1 MRFASTAFIGSQAGA
16 GNIIQEGLAFD
27 FRAQDYQSGSLNWNA
42 YVGNYTASVTGTMSG
57 GLEYFD
63 GSKVGF
69 DGNRWLTFNSS
80 MTASISSSQWNI
92 YVLTE
97 FTNQQLDTSSFKPA
111 FFSKG
116 AGAYPEW
123 NWWYR
128 GGGNINQKGD
138 VFVNGWVDISIYNEG
153 GRFEDSFNN
162 VFGTFGKQLFGYQ
175 IIGGPTGSLTTAF
188 VTANAGIDIPGNSI
202 VGNPANYGLN
212 SFTGSA
218 VEPLLFGKIIS
229 NAYPYPES
237 TNMTGSVVRIF
248 GYNRNL
254 TQAERKSNWLALS
267 NSYT

>member
-1 MRFASTAFIGSQAGA
+1 MRFQPSAFLGTLGELAISQT
-16 GNIIQEGLAFD
+16 GLVFD
-27 FRAQDYQSGSLNWNA
+27 FQAADYVSGSTTWNSA
-42 YVGNYTASVTGTMSG
+42 VGDYTASVTGTLAG

-97 FTNQQLDTSSFKPA
+97 FTNEQLNTSSFKPA

-116 AGAYPEW
+116 VADYPEW

-128 GGGNINQKGD
+128 GGGNVGQKGD
-138 VFVNGWVDISIYNEG
+138 VFVNGWVQTSVYNEG
-153 GRFEDSFNN
+153 GGFEDSFNN

-175 IIGGPTGSLTTAF
+175 IIGSPTGSLTTAF
-188 VTANAGIDIPGNSI
+188 VTANSETTIPGNSI

-218 VEPLLFGKIIS
+218 VEPLLFGKIIAQGFS
-229 NAYPYPES
+229 YPES

-254 TQAERKSNWLALS
+254 SAQERKNNWFVLTGQ
-267 NSYT
+267 YIP

>member
-16 GNIIQEGLAFD
+16 GNIIQDGLAFD
-27 FRAQDYQSGSLNWNA
+27 FRAQDYQSGSLTWNA
-42 YVGNYTASVTGTMSG
+42 YVGDYTASVTGTMSG

-97 FTNQQLDTSSFKPA
+97 FTNEQLNTSSFKPA

-116 AGAYPEW
+116 VADYPEW

-128 GGGNINQKGD
+128 GGGNVNQKGD
-138 VFVNGWVDISIYNEG
+138 VFVNGWVQSVVYNEG
-153 GRFEDSFNN
+153 GRFEDGFNN

-188 VTANAGIDIPGNSI
+188 VTANTDIAIPLNSI
-202 VGNPANYGLN
+202 VGEPANYGLN
-212 SFTGSA
+212 SFTGSVA
-218 VEPLLFGKIIS
+218 EPLLFGKIIS
-229 NAYPYPES
+229 QGFSYPES

-254 TQAERKSNWLALS
+254 SPQERQQNWLALT
-267 NSYT
+267 NQYT